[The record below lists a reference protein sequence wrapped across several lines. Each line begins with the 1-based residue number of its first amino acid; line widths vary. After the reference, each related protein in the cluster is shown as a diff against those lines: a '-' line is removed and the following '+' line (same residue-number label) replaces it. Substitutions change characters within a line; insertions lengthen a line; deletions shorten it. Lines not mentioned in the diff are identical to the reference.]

1 MNPKTLSLEDYF
13 IRTNFYDLL
22 PIATQIAKDLS
33 YSREEMVEAIC
44 KVYDKYCQF
53 PPTKNRTAWFRMVF
67 KEKLGEARGDLL
79 SIGCEHLS
87 V

>member
-1 MNPKTLSLEDYF
+1 MNPKNLSLEDYF

-22 PIATQIAKDLS
+22 PVATQIARDLS

-53 PPTKNRTAWFRMVF
+53 PPTKNRTSWFRMVF
-67 KEKLGEARGDLL
+67 KEKLGEARGDFLNFKTR
-79 SIGCEHLS
+79 G
-87 V
+87 

>member
-1 MNPKTLSLEDYF
+1 MNPKTLGLEDYF

-53 PPTKNRTAWFRMVF
+53 PPTKNRTSWFRMVF

-79 SIGCEHLS
+79 SFKTRG
-87 V
+87 

>member
-1 MNPKTLSLEDYF
+1 MNPKNLSLEDYF

-22 PIATQIAKDLS
+22 PVATEIARDLS

-53 PPTKNRTAWFRMVF
+53 PPTKNRTSWFRMVF

-79 SIGCEHLS
+79 SFKTRG
-87 V
+87 

>member
-1 MNPKTLSLEDYF
+1 MNPKKLSLEDYF

-22 PIATQIAKDLS
+22 PIATQIAKDFS

-67 KEKLGEARGDLL
+67 KEKLGEARGDLFSL
-79 SIGCEHLS
+79 KTRGRSY
-87 V
+87 

>member
-1 MNPKTLSLEDYF
+1 MNPKNLSLEDYF

-22 PIATQIAKDLS
+22 PVATEIAKDLS

-53 PPTKNRTAWFRMVF
+53 PPTKNRTSWFRMVF

-79 SIGCEHLS
+79 SFKTRG
-87 V
+87 

>member
-1 MNPKTLSLEDYF
+1 MNPKNLSLEDYF

-22 PIATQIAKDLS
+22 PVATEIAKDLS

-79 SIGCEHLS
+79 SFKTRG
-87 V
+87 